1 MKKKFKFFKDQDI
14 STKHINFFEIKNYSV
29 RDKVRDY
36 YDVLIRRPI
45 YDLIYRNFFK
55 NQNYTIDHVLPS
67 KGFSTLARRQKL
79 NDIKNIKNKYWL
91 W

>member
-55 NQNYTIDHVLPS
+55 NQNYI
-67 KGFSTLARRQKL
+67 
-79 NDIKNIKNKYWL
+79 
-91 W
+91 